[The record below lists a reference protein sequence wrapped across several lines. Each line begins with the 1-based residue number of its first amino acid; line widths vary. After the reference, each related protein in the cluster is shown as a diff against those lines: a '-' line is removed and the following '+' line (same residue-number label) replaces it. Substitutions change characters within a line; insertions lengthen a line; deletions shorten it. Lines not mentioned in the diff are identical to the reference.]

1 MKAIKT
7 SEFKAKLAK
16 YLRMVRNGEEIQILD
31 RGIPIAKVLNTNATT
46 VEFKTRPPL
55 KDPRSLSQMKSK
67 VSPIIEWDVVDFL
80 LEERRKP

>member
-1 MKAIKT
+1 MKAVKT

-46 VEFKTRPPL
+46 EFKTRPPL
-55 KDPRSLSQMKSK
+55 KDPRSLSQLKSK
-67 VSPIIEWDVVDFL
+67 VSPVTDWDVVDFL